1 MYLEMLGVQDAVESA
16 SEDQIK
22 EIYKVYKE
30 METEAN
36 KNAFN
41 SYTKKNEQFHGKIIE
56 ISQNKLLLRLWKQ
69 SHIQDS
75 TFFGTQLS
83 DQSLTD
89 LATRHKIIYD
99 AIAERDEKRAK
110 EVIFEHFQGLIDELD
125 RKS

>member
-16 SEDQIK
+16 TEDQLK

-30 METEAN
+30 MEAEAK

-41 SYTKKNEQFHGKIIE
+41 SYTKKNELFHEKIIE
-56 ISQNKLLLRLWKQ
+56 VSQNKLLNRLWRQ

-83 DQSLTD
+83 EQSLED
-89 LATRHKIIYD
+89 LAIRHKIIYD
-99 AIAERDEKRAK
+99 AIVDRDEKRAK
-110 EVIFEHFQGLIDELD
+110 EAIYEHFQELIEELD
-125 RKS
+125 RKV